1 MPEEVKKKSKVI
13 LSTVVFILVMVIV
26 MVLVSLL

>member
-1 MPEEVKKKSKVI
+1 MPEEVKKKSRVI
-13 LSTVVFILVMVIV
+13 LSTVVFILIMVIV

>member
-13 LSTVVFILVMVIV
+13 LSTVVFILIMVFV

>member
-13 LSTVVFILVMVIV
+13 LSTVVFVLIMVIV